1 MLLSGTSTNV
11 LDWLGC
17 VSSRLGSICS
27 NLKILNQNIEIHVHL
42 IIIKPTNSLVLIKN
56 DDWG

>member
-11 LDWLGC
+11 FDWLSC
-17 VSSRLGSICS
+17 VSSRLGSIYS
-27 NLKILNQNIEIHVHL
+27 NLKILHQNIEIHVHL
-42 IIIKPTNSLVLIKN
+42 IIIKPTNSLVLIIN